1 MKKTNKIIS
10 LVLNA
15 LIIGSEGYAL
25 SYTYFNSK
33 PGASSAS
40 GSLTPVQ
47 NFFCH
52 YTVDSNLLLLIAALI
67 SLVALIVALAKK
79 KDVPLWT
86 AVVKFIAV
94 VSVTTTLLV
103 VLCGMVPFSGTAM
116 ISGNDFIF
124 LHLIDPLLALILF
137 IGFEIDPRIKKRL
150 SFLCLIPLVLYTA
163 VLAPLCTLNGF
174 PDPYGDIKLLNLY
187 SDTPLNITW
196 KWCAIFFGTWLVGF
210 LLLLA
215 RQGVGKLENKKT
227 DEDQEEDS
235 TVKNAYSEDRGPQA
249 TPTHE
254 LAADDVV
261 VIQDDEGS
269 EESEEAEEIKEEEEA
284 KKTNP
289 TGYMN
294 RPRVYHVAKQLDSG
308 KWQVRLATG
317 QKAIKLF
324 DTQEQAISYAKSL
337 VKTQG
342 GSIRVHS
349 LKGKMR
355 KE

>member
-1 MKKTNKIIS
+1 MKKTNTIVS
-10 LVLNA
+10 LILNA
-15 LIIGSEGYAL
+15 LIVGSEGYAL
-25 SYTYFNSK
+25 SYTYLHN
-33 PGASSAS
+33 PDGD
-40 GSLTPVQ
+40 LTAVQ

-52 YTVDSNLLLLIAALI
+52 YTVDSNLLLLVAALI
-67 SLVALIVALAKK
+67 SLVALVIALIKK

-86 AVVKFIAV
+86 VIVKFIAV

-116 ISGNDFIF
+116 ISGNDFMF
-124 LHLIDPLLALILF
+124 LHLIDPILALILF
-137 IGFEIDPRIKKRL
+137 IGFEIEPRIKKRL

-163 VLAPLCTLNGF
+163 VLAPLCTLTSF
-174 PDPYGDIKLLNLY
+174 PDPYENIKLLNLY

-215 RQGVGKLENKKT
+215 RQGIEKLESKKAGD
-227 DEDQEEDS
+227 DEEKEE
-235 TVKNAYSEDRGPQA
+235 KPAAENAYSEDRGPQA

-294 RPRVYHVAKQLDSG
+294 RPRVYHIAKQLDSG

-324 DTQEQAISYAKSL
+324 DTQEQAIAYAKSL